1 MDNLKKVVMAL
12 IGLEPSL
19 RVSDFGADYIV
30 VRSYETG
37 ETVRIT
43 VAGDEY
49 IVCESCEEEY
59 DDEMEED

>member
-1 MDNLKKVVMAL
+1 MAL

-19 RVSDFGADYIV
+19 RVSDFGADYVV